1 MLNIDMLG
9 FLFEDRRGAFLEES
23 HVSSDDILSY
33 DEVTYL
39 WNIISCLMSLRS
51 WNPARDFLEL
61 KTSFSTK
68 DSYTF
73 EKSGASMRRF
83 TFWLVSATYLNL
95 MAKLMRCAINPF
107 RDL

>member
-1 MLNIDMLG
+1 
-9 FLFEDRRGAFLEES
+9 
-23 HVSSDDILSY
+23 
-33 DEVTYL
+33 
-39 WNIISCLMSLRS
+39 
-51 WNPARDFLEL
+51 LEL